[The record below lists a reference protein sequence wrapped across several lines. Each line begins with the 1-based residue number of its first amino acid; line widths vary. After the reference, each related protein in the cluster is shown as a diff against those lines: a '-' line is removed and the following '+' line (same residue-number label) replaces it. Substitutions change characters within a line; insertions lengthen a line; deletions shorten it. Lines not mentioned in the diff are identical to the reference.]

1 MKPPMKTPE
10 DLPFFLQE
18 EAAWRR
24 IRGGEPWPAATPLP
38 SCVCREFLRA
48 QVRDNLRSTSSWGS
62 GNRFARRFAALW
74 RDVPGRT
81 GLSAIAPQYA
91 AHWLARPDAQK
102 ERAAW
107 FFRRACK
114 LANWQ
119 KGLAEGLPFYIEGR
133 HSSGFFARPAIAKA
147 RG

>member
-1 MKPPMKTPE
+1 MKPL
-10 DLPFFLQE
+10 DSLPFFLRE

-24 IRGGEPWPAATPLP
+24 IRGGEPRPAATPLH
-38 SCVCREFLRA
+38 SGAGREFLRA
-48 QVRDNLRSTSSWGS
+48 QVRGNLCSVASWGS

-74 RDVPGRT
+74 RDVLGRP

-114 LANWQ
+114 FADWQ
-119 KGLAEGLPFYIEGR
+119 KGLAEGLPFYLEGR
-133 HSSGFFARPAIAKA
+133 PSSGFFARPSK
-147 RG
+147 

>member
-1 MKPPMKTPE
+1 MKAPNE
-10 DLPFFLQE
+10 LPYFLRE

-24 IRGGEPWPAATPLP
+24 IRGGEPQPAVSPLP
-38 SCVCREFLRA
+38 PRACREFLHA
-48 QVRDNLRSTSSWGS
+48 QIRENLRSASSWGS

-74 RDVPGRT
+74 QDVPQRP
-81 GLSAIAPQYA
+81 GLSTIKPQYA

-114 LANWQ
+114 FADWQ
-119 KGLAEGLPFYIEGR
+119 KGLAEGLPFYLEGR
-133 HSSGFFARPAIAKA
+133 PSSGFFARPSK
-147 RG
+147 

>member
-1 MKPPMKTPE
+1 MQPLHA
-10 DLPFFLQE
+10 LPYFLRK

-24 IRGGEPWPAATPLP
+24 IRGEEPRPAATPLP
-38 SCVCREFLRA
+38 PRAGREFLHA
-48 QVRDNLRSTSSWGS
+48 QVRDNLRSAASWGS

-74 RDVPGRT
+74 RDVPGRP

-114 LANWQ
+114 FADWQ
-119 KGLAEGLPFYIEGR
+119 KGLAEGLPFYLEGR
-133 HSSGFFARPAIAKA
+133 PSSGFFARPSK
-147 RG
+147 

>member
-1 MKPPMKTPE
+1 MKTPNE
-10 DLPFFLQE
+10 LPYFLRK

-24 IRGGEPWPAATPLP
+24 IRGEEPQPAAAPLP
-38 SCVCREFLRA
+38 SGARREFLHA
-48 QVRDNLRSTSSWGS
+48 LVRDNLRSASSWGS

-74 RDVPGRT
+74 RDVPGRP

-114 LANWQ
+114 FADWQ
-119 KGLAEGLPFYIEGR
+119 KGLAEGLPFYLEGR
-133 HSSGFFARPAIAKA
+133 PSSGFFARAAIAKA
-147 RG
+147 TGGAL

>member
-1 MKPPMKTPE
+1 MKPL
-10 DLPFFLQE
+10 DSLPFFLRE

-24 IRGGEPWPAATPLP
+24 IRGGEPQPAAAPLP
-38 SCVCREFLRA
+38 SGACREFLHA
-48 QVRDNLRSTSSWGS
+48 LVRDNLRSASSWGS

-74 RDVPGRT
+74 RDVPGRP

-114 LANWQ
+114 FADWK
-119 KGLAEGLPFYIEGR
+119 KGMAEGLPFYLEGSP
-133 HSSGFFARPAIAKA
+133 SSGFFASPSK
-147 RG
+147 